1 MSLWHMINPLI
12 QQSQCLILYMTN
24 YQSVD
29 NSVLYS
35 LALPRCSKIC
45 T

>member
-1 MSLWHMINPLI
+1 
-12 QQSQCLILYMTN
+12 MTN